1 MGLDI
6 NMALF
11 MIDACKRGA
20 KLGEF
25 VMLGRQQLNVYPGK
39 MVKVLQKHGFPWERY
54 REEVGESQYSEPFL
68 RAIGAT
74 QPYSMDASNFEGAE
88 FVHDLNTPVPAAL
101 RGRFDTVFDGG
112 TLEHVFNF
120 PVGLRNCMEML
131 RVGGRFFTHTCANN
145 LCGHGF
151 YQLSPELFYRAF
163 SAENGFEVERVVLHR
178 IGPYNRWYEVPDPNS
193 IRSRI
198 ELLSFTP
205 IQMMVQ
211 ARKIAAVEPFAKA
224 PQQSDYTVLWQEIAK
239 GGSASANGSGKHL
252 QRSFPG
258 LARLLN
264 VLRYAYIFYKDQTLW
279 NRRRF
284 RPTKKP

>member
-20 KLGEF
+20 KPGDF
-25 VMLGRQQLNVYPGK
+25 VMLGRQQLNVYAGK
-39 MVKVLQKHGFPWERY
+39 MQKVLQEHGFPWERY
-54 REEVGESQYSEPFL
+54 RQEVGESQQSEPFL

-74 QPYSMDASNFEGAE
+74 QTYAMDASNFEGAE
-88 FVHDLNTPVPAAL
+88 FVHDLNTPIPGTL
-101 RGRFDTVFDGG
+101 RDRFDTVLDGG

-120 PVGLRNCMEML
+120 PVAVRNCMEML
-131 RVGGRFFTHTCANN
+131 RVGGRFFMHTCANN

-151 YQLSPELFYRAF
+151 YQFSPELFYRIF

-178 IGPYNRWYEVPDPNS
+178 VGPYNRWYEVPDPNS

-198 ELLSFTP
+198 ELVTFTP

-211 ARKIAAVEPFAKA
+211 ARKIQAVNVFAKA
-224 PQQSDYTVLWQEIAK
+224 PQQSDYAVLWQQSPTVAAAK
-239 GGSASANGSGKHL
+239 ENGLARRL
-252 QRSFPG
+252 QHSFPA

-264 VLRYAYIFYKDQTLW
+264 GLRYAFIFYTNQSLR
-279 NRRRF
+279 NRRAF
-284 RPTKKP
+284 RPVRKP

>member
-11 MIDACKRGA
+11 MIDACQRGA

-39 MVKVLQKHGFPWERY
+39 MVKVLRRLGFPWERY

-68 RAIGAT
+68 RALGAT
-74 QPYSMDASNFEGAE
+74 QAYSMDASDFEGAE

-101 RGRFDTVFDGG
+101 RNRFDTVFDGG

-120 PVGLRNCMEML
+120 PVALRNCMEML
-131 RVGGRFFTHTCANN
+131 RIGGRFFMHTCANN

-151 YQLSPELFYRAF
+151 YQFSPELFYRTF

-193 IRSRI
+193 IQSRI
-198 ELLSFTP
+198 ELLTLTP

-211 ARKIAAVEPFAKA
+211 AKKVAQVEVFSKP
-224 PQQSDYTVLWQEIAK
+224 PHQSDYTVLWQKSAGIA
-239 GGSASANGSGKHL
+239 GASESREKRL
-252 QRSFPG
+252 QKSFPG
-258 LARLLN
+258 LARFLN
-264 VLRYAYIFYKDQTLW
+264 VARYAYIFCTDQSLW
-279 NRRRF
+279 NRRKF
-284 RPTKKP
+284 RPVKKP

>member
-11 MIDACKRGA
+11 MMDACKRGA
-20 KLGEF
+20 KPGDF

-39 MVKVLQKHGFPWERY
+39 MEKVLQEHGFPWERY
-54 REEVGESQYSEPFL
+54 RQEVGESQDSEPFL

-74 QPYSMDASNFEGAE
+74 QTYAMDASNFEGAE
-88 FVHDLNTPVPAAL
+88 FVHDLNTPIPGTL
-101 RGRFDTVFDGG
+101 RDRFDTVFDGG

-120 PVGLRNCMEML
+120 PVAVRNCMEML
-131 RVGGRFFTHTCANN
+131 RVGGRFFMHTCANN

-151 YQLSPELFYRAF
+151 YQFSPELFYRIF
-163 SAENGFEVERVVLHR
+163 SAENGFEVERIVLHR
-178 IGPYNRWYEVPDPNS
+178 VGPYNRWYEVPDPNS

-198 ELLSFTP
+198 ELVTFTP

-211 ARKIAAVEPFAKA
+211 ARKIQAANVFAKA
-224 PQQSDYTVLWQEIAK
+224 PQQSDYTVLWQQSATGAAAK
-239 GGSASANGSGKHL
+239 GNGFARRL
-252 QRSFPG
+252 QNSFPA

-264 VLRYAYIFYKDQTLW
+264 GLRYAFIFYTNQSLR
-279 NRRRF
+279 NRRAF
-284 RPTKKP
+284 RPVRKP